1 MHASSGHRHQV
12 ISVLVPLELLRNLSE
27 EAEEGG
33 VQMIKLLIPVGAV
46 DRSARIQNILQS
58 SEDLR
63 NILRDLARRSPEIHL
78 EGERVRQSLSGE
90 PFQGRVRDD
99 AAIPIVFAVDFDRGK
114 PRRQR
119 AARHYMLGPDGVR
132 RGVEI
137 DQLTTSRIDTAEAE
151 TDVVAFRVDEVEI
164 YEALE
169 RRLERRRIVKARRLD
184 RARRLKQNTWNP
196 RRVKAGHADYGSGDD
211 AHLLGK
217 GARGIASCQQGAE
230 VAAETEGRAADE
242 LPELAQLGHAP
253 LSRIAGDDRGI
264 DSAYRGAGDTI
275 RPEVGLGQCFVD
287 TCLVGPESA
296 ATLQQKRDAAE
307 GRPMLQLV
315 RLSQAGRRPGHGAS

>member
-1 MHASSGHRHQV
+1 MHASSGYRHQV
-12 ISVLVPLELLRNLSE
+12 FSVLPPLELLRNLSE

-33 VQMIKLLIPVGAV
+33 VQMIKLLIHVGAV

-58 SEDLR
+58 RENLR
-63 NILRDLARRSPEIHL
+63 NILRELAGRSPEIHL
-78 EGERVRQSLSGE
+78 EGERVRQALSGE

-119 AARHYMLGPDGVR
+119 AARHHMLGPNDIR

-184 RARRLKQNTWNP
+184 RARRKQDTWKP
-196 RRVKAGHADYGSGDD
+196 RRIKAGHADHGSGDN
-211 AHLLGK
+211 AHLLGE

-242 LPELAQLGHAP
+242 LPELAQLGHAS

-264 DSAYRGAGDTI
+264 DS
-275 RPEVGLGQCFVD
+275 
-287 TCLVGPESA
+287 
-296 ATLQQKRDAAE
+296 
-307 GRPMLQLV
+307 
-315 RLSQAGRRPGHGAS
+315 